1 MAVDTAPELRFG
13 VANEGLTSQA
23 DLAKHLGLAEVLAR
37 SMRPKQRRR
46 GNRDAQMLLS
56 LIYSQCVCEGISAS
70 WMPCAQTGRRP
81 RCSSLA
87 RPPERASPASGVGR
101 DWRAR
106 AHRAALGCAH

>member
-56 LIYSQCVCEGISAS
+56 LIYSQCVCEAS
-70 WMPCAQTGRRP
+70 QRVGCLARRP
-81 RCSSLA
+81 AAGPDVALWPVHQSGRVRLQAWVGIGELA
-87 RPPERASPASGVGR
+87 HIAQ
-101 DWRAR
+101 
-106 AHRAALGCAH
+106 L